1 MIEDRFYLELFTF
14 VLILMLGA
22 PMIGRE
28 GSWIPNAWKLFLTKS
43 NLCEE

>member
-1 MIEDRFYLELFTF
+1 MFGTQMIEDRFYLELFTF

-28 GSWIPNAWKLFLTKS
+28 GS
-43 NLCEE
+43 